1 MLDLQALR
9 ALATILRS
17 GSFERAAR
25 QLHITPSAVSQR
37 IRALEERLGCVLL
50 VRGTPV
56 TATAEGERLYRHFLQ
71 VEMLEAD
78 LAQDLAP
85 LGGDAPTGP
94 PRRIPVALNA
104 DSLATWG
111 VAALVDF
118 QSRSGDT
125 LAVHL
130 EDQDHTRDWLRRG
143 TVFGAVT
150 AEAEPVSGCRVE
162 PLGAMR
168 YSLAVS
174 PTLAARHFTGVGL
187 AVALQRAPMLVFNEK
202 DQMQHRFL
210 ADCLAQE
217 GLPPATG
224 PTAPPQW
231 QLPSTHGFLDA
242 ARAGLGWGLH
252 PRALLEDD
260 FAAGRLVDVCP
271 EHSVWVPLF
280 WQSWRLDSATVRSL
294 SACIVRAA
302 AAVLAPLPA
311 AAAHQRLPESSSRS
325 SR

>member
-1 MLDLQALR
+1 MVDLQALR

-25 QLHITPSAVSQR
+25 QMHLTPSAVSQR
-37 IRALEERLGCVLL
+37 VRALEERLGCVLL
-50 VRGTPV
+50 VRAAPV
-56 TATAEGERLYRHFLQ
+56 TATPEGERLYRHFLQ
-71 VEMLEAD
+71 IEMLEAD
-78 LAQDLAP
+78 LARDLTPLSGGAP
-85 LGGDAPTGP
+85 AGP
-94 PRRIPVALNA
+94 PRRIPIALNA
-104 DSLATWG
+104 DSFATWG

-143 TVFGAVT
+143 TVIGAVT

-174 PTLAARHFTGVGL
+174 PALAARYFSGVSL
-187 AVALQRAPMLVFNEK
+187 ATALQRAPMLVFNEK

-210 ADCLAQE
+210 AERVAQE
-217 GLPPATG
+217 TLQASAEPLS
-224 PTAPPQW
+224 PPQW

-252 PRALLEDD
+252 PRALLEAD
-260 FAAGRLVDVCP
+260 FAAGRLVDLCP
-271 EHSVWVPLF
+271 AHSVWVPLF

-294 SACIVRAA
+294 GSCIVRAA
-302 AAVLAPLPA
+302 AAVLEPLPEA
-311 AAAHQRLPESSSRS
+311 APHQRLPESSSRS

>member
-1 MLDLQALR
+1 MVDLQVLR
-9 ALATILRS
+9 ALAAILRT

-37 IRALEERLGCVLL
+37 VRTLEERLGCVLL
-50 VRGTPV
+50 VRGNPV

-71 VEMLEAD
+71 IEMLEAD
-78 LAQDLAP
+78 LAQDLTP
-85 LGGDAPTGP
+85 LAADAAAGQ
-94 PRRIPVALNA
+94 PRRIPIALNA

-111 VAALVDF
+111 VAALADF
-118 QSRSGDT
+118 QTRSSDT
-125 LAVHL
+125 LTVHL
-130 EDQDHTRDWLRRG
+130 DDQDHTRDWLRRG

-174 PTLAARHFTGVGL
+174 PAFAARHFTGVTL
-187 AVALQRAPMLVFNEK
+187 AEGLQRAPRLVFNEK

-210 ADCLAQE
+210 AEIVGDAADSSSL
-217 GLPPATG
+217 
-224 PTAPPQW
+224 PPQW
-231 QLPSTHGFLDA
+231 QLPSTHGFLAA

-252 PRALLEDD
+252 PRALLAEE
-260 FAAGRLVDVCP
+260 FAAGRLVDLCP
-271 EHSVWVPLF
+271 QHRVLVPLF

-294 SACIVRAA
+294 NDCIVRAA
-302 AAVLAPLPA
+302 AAVLEPPP
-311 AAAHQRLPESSSRS
+311 R
-325 SR
+325 